1 MNTELAIQFLENHQP
16 MPSDEDLSEKLIQ
29 TYDEVR
35 RHFLKVPDKRCI
47 SLFLNSFGNI
57 DGFGVYQLVEDVI
70 LQFQKEDVIPILIKT
85 LKSDYYSVR
94 YWCAMISANYPS
106 LELLSTLKNLLYEDD
121 FDIKAASLTSLSMY
135 KFEETVEIL
144 KKYIEYESDEEL
156 NADAKNI
163 LLTFK

>member
-29 TYDEVR
+29 TYDEIR

-144 KKYIEYESDEEL
+144 KKYIEYEIDEEL